1 MTILLPPVI
10 QVSDENNLLPPIVK
24 VDNQIFK
31 VEA

>member
-10 QVSDENNLLPPIVK
+10 QVSDENDLLPPIVK
-24 VDNQIFK
+24 VDNQVFK